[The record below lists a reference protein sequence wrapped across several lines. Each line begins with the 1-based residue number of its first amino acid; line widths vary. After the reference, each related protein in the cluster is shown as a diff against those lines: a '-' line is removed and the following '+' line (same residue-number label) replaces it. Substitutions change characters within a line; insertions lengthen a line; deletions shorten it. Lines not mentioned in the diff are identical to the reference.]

1 MSYDQMLATYIEY
14 ATAIKAVDQNARI
27 AGPAVSGWTSYFYS
41 ALDQGPDAYRTHA
54 DRLAHDDM
62 PFLPWWLDQMQKHDA
77 GTGQRLLD
85 VLDVHYYPQASGV
98 FGAADDPHTR
108 RLRLR
113 SPRSLWDP
121 TYVDESWI
129 NDTIQLIPRL
139 RDWRDQYYPGT
150 QIAIGEWSWGG
161 EKSMSGA
168 LAVADV
174 LGIFGREGVDMA
186 SYWTY
191 PPTDSPAAQAFA
203 AYTRYN
209 DRGDSFGDQAL
220 AAAVDSSPDYVT
232 AYASLDSSRGD
243 VVLVVIN
250 KRSDADVSATLRLAD
265 DSRSHA
271 AVYQFAEGDPA
282 IRDAGTRPV
291 NAGEVRVDLPASS
304 ITIIRLIS

>member
-1 MSYDQMLATYIEY
+1 
-14 ATAIKAVDQNARI
+14 
-27 AGPAVSGWTSYFYS
+27 
-41 ALDQGPDAYRTHA
+41 
-54 DRLAHDDM
+54 
-62 PFLPWWLDQMQKHDA
+62 
-77 GTGQRLLD
+77 
-85 VLDVHYYPQASGV
+85 
-98 FGAADDPHTR
+98 
-108 RLRLR
+108 
-113 SPRSLWDP
+113 
-121 TYVDESWI
+121 VDESWI

-161 EKSMSGA
+161 EQSMSGA